1 MAFRRSPRADV
12 GGPVNVKQSPKR
24 SHDFDTAADEALQA
38 ARDMPLGPERVEAL
52 KAAGMLRN
60 AADAFGLI
68 FAKRG
73 RPLK

>member
-1 MAFRRSPRADV
+1 M
-12 GGPVNVKQSPKR
+12 NVKQTPQR
-24 SHDFDTAADEALQA
+24 SHDFEADADEALQA
-38 ARDMPLGPERVEAL
+38 ARDMPPGMERVAAL

-73 RPLK
+73 RPSR

>member
-1 MAFRRSPRADV
+1 M
-12 GGPVNVKQSPKR
+12 NVKQAPQR
-24 SHDFDTAADEALQA
+24 PRDFEADADEALQA
-38 ARDMPLGPERVEAL
+38 ARNMPPGQERVTAL

-73 RPLK
+73 RPSG